1 MDLRDIKNKMN
12 VNVEIGLKQD
22 SPMFLLSK
30 QYNFSGAAAAVK
42 SGDDMFIKVFMPK
55 GERND
60 NVKHLFPLLDVEE
73 RKDYYI
79 VTERLNKN
87 ITDLINRVNHI
98 AGTKIS
104 DFSLNKD
111 LFVVSLSLHESAK
124 YRISSVI
131 HNNIINDYLIND
143 LKIYNNDLLN
153 VLKDRNN
160 RDSLSVISLGIDPEL
175 FRNDKLINILNNH
188 ESIAELIDNYPEN
201 NKFRVLIYSK
211 DKINGDNIDTVS
223 SMDGIYETRIEND
236 LFNELSNRAN
246 SMYIFRDYVFIKL
259 VNNKPVITLIMP
271 EFRSME
277 FLKLAYST
285 ITELGYEKQI
295 SLEKFDKYSDEL
307 SGDIWS

>member
-12 VNVEIGLKQD
+12 INVEIGLKQD
-22 SPMFLLSK
+22 SPMFSLSK
-30 QYNFSGAAAAVK
+30 QYNFNGNAAAVK
-42 SGDDMFIKVFMPK
+42 SGDDMFIKVFAPK
-55 GERND
+55 DGSID
-60 NVKHLFPLLDVEE
+60 NIRYLSPLLDVEE

-79 VTERLNKN
+79 ATERLDKN
-87 ITDLINRVNHI
+87 IADFINRVDHI
-98 AGTKIS
+98 AGSKIS
-104 DFSLNKD
+104 GFFLNKD
-111 LFVVSLSLHESAK
+111 SLVVSLSLHESAK
-124 YRISSVI
+124 YRISSII
-131 HNNIINDYLIND
+131 HNNIINGYLIND

-153 VLKDRNN
+153 LLKDRNN
-160 RDSLSVISLGIDPEL
+160 RDSLSVISLGIDPDL
-175 FRNDKLINILNNH
+175 FRNDKLIKVLNNY

-211 DKINGDNIDTVS
+211 DKINDDNIDTVS
-223 SMDGIYETRIEND
+223 SIDGIYETRIEND

-246 SMYIFRDYVFIKL
+246 SMYLFRDYVFIKI

-285 ITELGYEKQI
+285 IIELGYEKHI

-307 SGDIWS
+307 SGEIWS